1 MKLNA
6 LNRTCIIVQFNLR
19 DNYVISYYASILIYH
34 NSLFIYRLIKV
45 IMKAC
50 NLVLGLMLAA
60 NVLTAHSAVFVTA
73 ATTSAIV
80 ASNTAIIASHNNTE
94 SSKKTMA
101 STVSSTIINS
111 QNTTILGCTLEYERV
126 TKDDEWIGTIVPSL
140 EKTLNSSH
148 CQSNK
153 KTMEQLNNT
162 HYKFGQVKG
171 MFSVG
176 ANDHVMIELV
186 QVNE

>member
-1 MKLNA
+1 
-6 LNRTCIIVQFNLR
+6 
-19 DNYVISYYASILIYH
+19 
-34 NSLFIYRLIKV
+34 
-45 IMKAC
+45 MKAR

-60 NVLTAHSAVFVTA
+60 NVLNAHGAMIVSAS
-73 ATTSAIV
+73 TTTAIV

-111 QNTTILGCTLEYERV
+111 QNTVIVECTIENERV
-126 TKDDEWIGTIVPSL
+126 KKDDEWIGNLVPSL
-140 EKTLNSSH
+140 KKTLNSSY

-162 HYKFGQVKG
+162 HYEFGKVKG
-171 MFSVG
+171 IFVVRQEQ
-176 ANDHVMIELV
+176 HVIIELV

>member
-1 MKLNA
+1 MKV
-6 LNRTCIIVQFNLR
+6 R
-19 DNYVISYYASILIYH
+19 
-34 NSLFIYRLIKV
+34 
-45 IMKAC
+45 
-50 NLVLGLMLAA
+50 NLVLGLMLGA
-60 NVLTAHSAVFVTA
+60 NVLTAQSAVFTTA
-73 ATTSAIV
+73 ATTAAITTANTTMLVSA
-80 ASNTAIIASHNNTE
+80 NNAR
-94 SSKKTMA
+94 SSEKTIDA
-101 STVSSTIINS
+101 VSSTIINS
-111 QNTTILGCTLEYERV
+111 QNITILGCTLEYERV

-176 ANDHVMIELV
+176 ANEHAIIELV